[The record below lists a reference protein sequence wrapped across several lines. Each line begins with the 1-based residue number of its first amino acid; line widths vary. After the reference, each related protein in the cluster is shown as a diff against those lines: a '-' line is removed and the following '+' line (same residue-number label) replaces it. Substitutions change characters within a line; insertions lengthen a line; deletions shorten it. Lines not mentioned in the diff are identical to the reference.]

1 MKKTIIITSLSVL
14 VLLAGFLF
22 FRYYFVFGEGVKT
35 GELNNFMYKGY
46 VFKTYEGKI
55 IQTGLKSQTS
65 GAIQSNEFIFSVED
79 AAVADS
85 LMRCTGKIVELRYK
99 EYFGALPW
107 RGMQK
112 QVVYQILSVKEPQ
125 TIR

>member
-1 MKKTIIITSLSVL
+1 MKKTILITTLSVL

-65 GAIQSNEFIFSVED
+65 GTGIQSNEFIFSVED

-112 QVVYQILSVKEPQ
+112 QVVYQILSVKEP
-125 TIR
+125 

>member
-1 MKKTIIITSLSVL
+1 MKKTILITTLSVL

-65 GAIQSNEFIFSVED
+65 GTGIQSNEFIFSVED

-107 RGMQK
+107 RGIQK
-112 QVVYQILSVKEPQ
+112 QVVYQILSVKEP
-125 TIR
+125 

>member
-1 MKKTIIITSLSVL
+1 MKKAIVITTLSVL

-65 GAIQSNEFIFSVED
+65 GTGIQSNEFIFSVED
-79 AAVADS
+79 GEIADS

-112 QVVYQILSVKEPQ
+112 QVVYQILSVKEP
-125 TIR
+125 

>member
-1 MKKTIIITSLSVL
+1 MKKAIVITTLSVL

-65 GAIQSNEFIFSVED
+65 GTGIQSNEFIFSVED

-112 QVVYQILSVKEPQ
+112 QVVYQILSVKEP
-125 TIR
+125 

>member
-1 MKKTIIITSLSVL
+1 MKKFLLISIPALFIII
-14 VLLAGFLF
+14 AGFFF

-35 GELNNFMYKGY
+35 GELNYFVYKGY

-65 GAIQSNEFIFSVED
+65 GAGIQSNEFNFSVD
-79 AAVADS
+79 DQAVADS
-85 LMRCTGKIVELRYK
+85 LMRCTGKTVELRYR

-112 QVVYQILSVKEPQ
+112 QVVYEILSVK
-125 TIR
+125 